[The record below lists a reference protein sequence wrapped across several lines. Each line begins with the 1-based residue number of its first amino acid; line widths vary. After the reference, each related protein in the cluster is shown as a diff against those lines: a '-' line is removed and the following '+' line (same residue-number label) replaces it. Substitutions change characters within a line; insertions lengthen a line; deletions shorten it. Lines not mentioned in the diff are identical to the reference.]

1 MGIENIGGT
10 AAAVGVDKRGYQ
22 VPGGLA
28 LITDSFDAGFFI
40 FRIQAIETGDFAGGS
55 IQLYDGSD
63 TEIASLNTI
72 EVTGGASGQVTTS
85 YLSDTA
91 IAKIKVSG
99 SVTYDAYLE
108 VERYDAA
115 TIETASSINASTTY
129 TLSSTSTVYVFGGGG
144 GGGGNTSP
152 VGQVGVASSFDATT
166 GNPGQPGTNIASG
179 GTGGNGGSGGG
190 GAGANAAGF
199 GLGGQNGEAGADG
212 TFGGTAAGGTGSGT
226 TLALVLPASIK
237 DPIINRA
244 GHFYCGGNGGGAHTN
259 FSGENAAGNTAGGGG
274 GGSHSGGGGAS
285 GGGGSGYVASGSYPA
300 GSYTVVIGAGGLG
313 GNAAGNGGSGVVWVV
328 G

>member
-10 AAAVGVDKRGYQ
+10 AAAVGVDKRGYP
-22 VPGGLA
+22 VPSGLA
-28 LITDSFDAGFFI
+28 LITDSFDAGFFV
-40 FRIQAIETGDFAGGS
+40 FRVQAIETGDFAGGS
-55 IQLYDGSD
+55 IQLYDESD
-63 TEIASLNTI
+63 TEIASLTTI

-85 YLSDTA
+85 YLSNTA

-99 SVTYDAYLE
+99 SVTYNAYLE

-115 TIETASSINASTTY
+115 TIATASRITASTTY
-129 TLSSTSTVYVFGGGG
+129 ALSSTSTVYVFGGGG
-144 GGGGNTSP
+144 GGGGNTTP
-152 VGQVGVASSFDATT
+152 IGQVGIASSFDATT
-166 GNPGQPGTNIASG
+166 GNPGQPGTNVASG
-179 GTGGNGGSGGG
+179 GAGGNGGSGGG
-190 GAGANAAGF
+190 GAGVSSSVF
-199 GLGGQNGEAGADG
+199 GLGGQNGEDGEDG
-212 TFGGTAAGGTGSGT
+212 TWGASAFGGTGSGT

-237 DPIINRA
+237 DTVINRA
-244 GHFYCGGNGGGAHTN
+244 GHFYCGGNGGGAYTN
-259 FSGENAAGNTAGGGG
+259 FSGENAAANTAGGGG

-313 GNAAGNGGSGVVWVV
+313 GNGAGNGGSGVVWVV